1 MKQLIGLFA
10 LLVFMIV
17 AAAWLAKPG
26 NTDIVSSRIYQT
38 SAPAS
43 TTELSQSTMKV
54 GNNTFNVELAKT
66 ESTRRTGLSE
76 HTGLKADA
84 GMLFVFDQKDFTPD
98 FWMKGMQFPIDIIW
112 INDGKVTQ
120 INKKVPV
127 PQASISDSDLPRYR
141 PTQPIDYV
149 LEVAAGVA
157 DEKNIKVGDKV
168 ELPSGI

>member
-10 LLVFMIV
+10 LLVFMIL
-17 AAAWLAKPG
+17 AAAWLSKPG
-26 NTDIVSSRIYQT
+26 NSDLISSKINQT
-38 SAPAS
+38 SAPQS
-43 TTELSQSTMKV
+43 SSSLTKSTMKV
-54 GNNTFNVELAKT
+54 GNTTLNVEVAKT

-76 HTGLKADA
+76 HSKLDSDS

-112 INDGKVTQ
+112 INENKVTQ

-127 PQASISDSDLPRYR
+127 PLPTVADSDLPRYR

-149 LEVAAGVA
+149 LEVASGVA
-157 DEKNIKVGDKV
+157 DDKGIKVGDKV